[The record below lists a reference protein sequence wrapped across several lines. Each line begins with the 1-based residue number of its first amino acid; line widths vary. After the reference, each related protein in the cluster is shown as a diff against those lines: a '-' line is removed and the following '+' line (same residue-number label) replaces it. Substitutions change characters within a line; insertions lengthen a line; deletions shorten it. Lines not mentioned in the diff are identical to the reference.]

1 MSAKIPCWKK
11 NFFFLVSFI
20 EPLKE
25 ALMHHSL
32 SRWTFVLLL
41 VFLAVTVCLG
51 IALAQIAA
59 QAAIEAQTTPTPLP
73 RMENVMQITPDPNA
87 PTPEPML
94 RSGMQGEEITR
105 LQLRL
110 QELGYYAGI
119 VDGQFGPGTKEA
131 VILFQQTNHLEADGV
146 VGPAT
151 RDLLY
156 SGQAF
161 KYTP

>member
-1 MSAKIPCWKK
+1 MR
-11 NFFFLVSFI
+11 
-20 EPLKE
+20 
-25 ALMHHSL
+25 HSL
-32 SRWTFVLLL
+32 SRWTFLLLL
-41 VFLAVTVCLG
+41 VLLVVTVCLG
-51 IALAQIAA
+51 IALAQIVSAKYSNNGNTA
-59 QAAIEAQTTPTPLP
+59 QASIEAQTTPTPLP

-94 RSGMQGEEITR
+94 RSGMQGEEIIR
-105 LQLRL
+105 LQQRL
-110 QELGYYAGI
+110 QELGYYSGV
-119 VDGQFGPGTKEA
+119 VDGQFGPGTREA
-131 VILFQQTNHLEADGV
+131 VYLFQQVNHLEADGV